1 VARTLPGDVLPKGMD
16 PQAPRLKPEPL
27 TLAEVNYAGAIREAL
42 AGLPIRV
49 RVLSCEIRERAGAP
63 PEVLLH
69 LTVDRKED
77 DA

>member
-1 VARTLPGDVLPKGMD
+1 MRTLPGDVLPKGMD

-27 TLAEVNYAGAIREAL
+27 TLAELNYPGMIREAL
-42 AGLPIRV
+42 ARLPFFV

-63 PEVLLH
+63 PEGLLH